1 MTIVVVLLSLT
12 LMIGLAV
19 AWELL
24 RVRRAA
30 ESDLDPDQ
38 LQATLSRLHVYDPMR
53 RLLSDDDFRFAH
65 SRRDVSSRAKRR
77 FRRQRRKVTAAY
89 LRDIRGDFNRI
100 WTVCRLLTPLN
111 PDPSFLTAL
120 LWQWVVFHSYY
131 LVAQGCCHVGCLCWM
146 PLDFSGLTRNLKQLG
161 TMASD
166 TLQLT
171 DAMLTEPA
179 SGKSV

>member
-1 MTIVVVLLSLT
+1 MTIVFVLLSLV
-12 LMIGLAV
+12 LLIGLAV

-30 ESDLDPDQ
+30 ENDLDPGL
-38 LQATLSRLHVYDPMR
+38 LQAKLASLHVYDPMR
-53 RLLSDDDFRFAH
+53 RLLCDDDFAFVH
-65 SRRDVSSRAKRR
+65 GQEGVSSRAKRR
-77 FRRQRRKVTAAY
+77 FRRGRRKATAAY
-89 LRDIRGDFNRI
+89 LKDIRSDFNRI
-100 WTVCRLLTPLN
+100 WTVCRLLSPLN
-111 PDPSFLTAL
+111 PDPNFSTAL
-120 LWQWVVFHSYY
+120 LGQWVVFHSYY

-171 DAMLTEPA
+171 DAMLTESA
-179 SGKSV
+179 SGKSA